1 MARMS
6 SMRTGLAVA
15 GIAVTA
21 LMGAGTPAQGAVT
34 APQAAALG
42 TQAYVYGFPLMEFLR
57 VRATTTSVPCPT
69 PTAEA
74 PVNTLG
80 IAGSFPGPDDRTVV
94 QPNVDTLY
102 AVAQLDLG
110 DGPVVLAHP
119 DMGDR
124 YFVLQFLD
132 PYTNTVA
139 YVGQRTTGSSAGR
152 FAITWSGAPGAAP
165 AGTTP
170 IVVPSRRIWM
180 IGRVLAGD
188 PADQLAARA
197 LMRQFT
203 LTPPNGAPPDP
214 DCEPQPPVTAPRRT
228 GIDFLDGL
236 SAAMEENP
244 PPARDATFL
253 QRLAA
258 IGVGPGRRVG
268 QARLRPDARA
278 ALSRAVTAT
287 DHAMPTLVEA
297 QQLRGALTRR
307 GWMIPPAN
315 IGDYGRDYVTR
326 AGVAQVGLGANTPE
340 EAAYATAQLDLRG
353 RRLDGRRRYA
363 LRFGPGQE
371 PPAGAF
377 WSLTLYDE
385 DGFLADVP
393 EDRHAIGSSRPG
405 LERRPDGSIA
415 VVFSRERPA
424 APDVNWLPT
433 PPGRFIV
440 TLRIYRPAPSVLS
453 GAWRPPGIVPAVG

>member
-1 MARMS
+1 MS

-21 LMGAGTPAQGAVT
+21 LLGAGAPARSAVT

-57 VRATTTSVPCPT
+57 VRATATSVPCPT
-69 PTAEA
+69 STAEA
-74 PVNTLG
+74 PVNALG
-80 IAGSFPGPDDRTVV
+80 IAAGFPGPQDRTVV

-110 DGPVVLAHP
+110 AGPVVLGHP

-124 YFVLQFLD
+124 YFVFQFLD

-139 YVGQRTTGSSAGR
+139 YVGQRTTGASAGR
-152 FAITWSGAPGAAP
+152 FAITWSGGPGAAP

-170 IVVPSRRIWM
+170 VVVPSRRIWM
-180 IGRVLAGD
+180 IGRVLATD
-188 PADQLAARA
+188 SADQLAARA
-197 LMRQFT
+197 LMRRFT
-203 LTPPNGAPPDP
+203 LTPPGGATPNP
-214 DCEPQPPVTAPRRT
+214 DCEHQPPVPAPRRT

-236 SAAMEENP
+236 SAAMEDNP
-244 PPARDATFL
+244 PPARDAAFL
-253 QRLAA
+253 QRFTA

-268 QARLRPDARA
+268 QARLGPVVRA
-278 ALSRAVTAT
+278 VLSRAVTAT
-287 DHAMPTLVEA
+287 DHAMPKLVEA
-297 QQLRGALTRR
+297 QQFRGALARR
-307 GWMIPPAN
+307 GWMVPPAN

-340 EAAYATAQLDLRG
+340 EAAYSTAQLDVRG
-353 RRLDGRRRYA
+353 RRLDGRRTYA

-385 DGFLADVP
+385 AGFLADVP

-405 LERRPDGSIA
+405 LHRRPDGSIA
-415 VVFSRERPA
+415 VVFSRERPS

-433 PPGRFIV
+433 PRGRFLV
-440 TLRIYRPAPSVLS
+440 TLRIYRPGPSALS
-453 GAWRPPGIVPAVG
+453 GAWRPPGIEPAAG